1 MKKLALFLIVVLCV
15 AHIVYAEL
23 NLNVYE
29 RNGEVSTF
37 DASEVDS
44 ISFTAPKVF
53 IVDSIAHV
61 QSVDSVMLITL

>member
-37 DASEVDS
+37 VASEVDS

>member
-29 RNGEVSTF
+29 RNGEVSKF